1 LEEIDIW
8 CSAHLFNKR
17 YGDEAA
23 LFAAMRADAL
33 LEEGDPEGCRAW
45 QRIQLAIISLQ
56 QKEPYPG
63 ESQH

>member
-1 LEEIDIW
+1 MDEIDIW
-8 CSAHLFNKR
+8 RSAHLFIEKH
-17 YGDEAA
+17 GEDAA

-33 LEEGDPEGCRAW
+33 LEESDPEGCRAW

-56 QKEPYPG
+56 QKALHPG

>member
-1 LEEIDIW
+1 MNEIDIW
-8 CSAHLFNKR
+8 RSAQLFLEKH
-17 YGDEAA
+17 GDEAA

-56 QKEPYPG
+56 RKTPHPD

>member
-1 LEEIDIW
+1 MDEIDIW
-8 CSAHLFNKR
+8 RSAYMFIKK

-33 LEEGDPEGCRAW
+33 LEEGNPEGCRAW
-45 QRIQLAIISLQ
+45 QRIQLAIISFQ
-56 QKEPYPG
+56 RTEPHSG